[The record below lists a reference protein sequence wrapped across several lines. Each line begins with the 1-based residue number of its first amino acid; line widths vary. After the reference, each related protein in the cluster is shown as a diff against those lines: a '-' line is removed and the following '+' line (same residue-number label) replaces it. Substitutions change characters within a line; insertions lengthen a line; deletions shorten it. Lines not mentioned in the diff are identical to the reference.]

1 MFSRRA
7 DAQLAFLMA
16 INTAV
21 VIAAIVLVGNGF
33 MTAYNFQSMG
43 TQVPELGLLA
53 LGVMLA
59 MVSGNGG
66 IDLSGIA
73 LANLSGVLGFLLAP
87 LLFDAGEAPLAF
99 FLLFCVIVLLTG
111 VVGGALNGALIG
123 FAGMTPIIATLGT
136 QLLFTGIAV
145 GLTGGSALQLGYI
158 QVIDDFGNM
167 PIWGVPRTFI
177 VFMVLAL
184 LLAGLLR
191 FSRFGIHLFLMGSN
205 PTAARFAGVRVR
217 SMLFRTYLLA
227 GVLASVA
234 GIVIAARTSSIKWDY
249 GSSYVL
255 VAILIAVMAGVKP
268 EGGYGRV
275 VCVVLSAIALQ
286 ILSSLFNFLQ
296 ISNFFRDC
304 AWGLLLLLFLANARV
319 DWGAYAP
326 AVLSRKGAT
335 TR

>member
-1 MFSRRA
+1 MKSRRL
-7 DAQLAFLMA
+7 DPQLVFLVG
-16 INTAV
+16 IN
-21 VIAAIVLVGNGF
+21 AAIVVAAMALVGERF
-33 MTAYNFQSMG
+33 MSLYNFQSMG
-43 TQVPELGLLA
+43 TQVPELALLA

-73 LANLSGVLGFLLAP
+73 LANLSGVVAYLATSAA
-87 LLFDAGEAPLAF
+87 FDASAAPVAF
-99 FLLFCVIVLLTG
+99 FAMFAEVALLTG
-111 VVGGALNGALIG
+111 VAGGALNGALIG

-136 QLLFTGIAV
+136 QLLFTGVAV
-145 GLTGGSALQLGYI
+145 GLTGGSALQLGYVP
-158 QVIDDFGNM
+158 VIDDFGNM
-167 PIWGVPRTFI
+167 PYMGVPRTFAILI
-177 VFMVLAL
+177 VIALAL
-184 LLAGLLR
+184 AALLR

-205 PTAARFAGVRVR
+205 PKAARFAGVRVP

-255 VAILIAVMAGVKP
+255 VAILIAVMAGVRP

-275 VCVVLSAIALQ
+275 VCVLLSAIALQ
-286 ILSSLFNFLQ
+286 ILSSLFNFMQ

-304 AWGLLLLLFLANARV
+304 ALGLLLLAFLANARL
-319 DWGAYAP
+319 DWARYTGALRRRHP
-326 AVLSRKGAT
+326 AAAA
-335 TR
+335 